1 MANDAVVDFNLMEDA
16 MAPTDAIDDMSE
28 KRKELLRKLHRK
40 KAQYPAP
47 PHQPQPHVP
56 GIKRTGR
63 CPDSDS
69 VPGPA
74 QESSASVANAS
85 NKSANV
91 DNEVKVIRPQMS
103 RKVTVNTNGGLTPGR
118 IDDTADTLDRDC
130 VSHPAEKTMY
140 FCWDCKVFICVH
152 CIAFGEHRHPH
163 QVTRTEDEA
172 R

>member
-16 MAPTDAIDDMSE
+16 MAPTDATDDMSE
-28 KRKELLRKLHRK
+28 KRKELLRKLQRK

-47 PHQPQPHVP
+47 CLQPHVP

-69 VPGPA
+69 VPA
-74 QESSASVANAS
+74 QESAANAA